1 MAKSI
6 RQSVTINAS
15 PKAVYDALVD
25 SEKHSLFSGSKA
37 SISRRV
43 GGTFTAYDGYAEGVN
58 LELVPGRK
66 IVQSWRASDWP
77 DGHYSKA
84 TFAISKVKDGA
95 KLTFTQTGIPDRQY
109 ESIKEGWI
117 DFYWK
122 PLKEMLERKRR

>member
-25 SEKHSLFSGSKA
+25 STKHSLFSGSKA

-58 LELVPGRK
+58 LELVPGKK

-84 TFAISKVKDGA
+84 TFAISKVECVPFLVEIWEQPPA
-95 KLTFTQTGIPDRQY
+95 LITPP
-109 ESIKEGWI
+109 SP
-117 DFYWK
+117 
-122 PLKEMLERKRR
+122 PLPA